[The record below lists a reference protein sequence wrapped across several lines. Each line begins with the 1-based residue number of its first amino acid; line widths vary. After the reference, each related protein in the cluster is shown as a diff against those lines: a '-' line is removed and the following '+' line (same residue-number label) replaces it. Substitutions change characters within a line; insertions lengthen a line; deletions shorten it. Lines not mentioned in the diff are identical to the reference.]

1 MVKARKS
8 IVVVKRKAKPK
19 RPKVRQS
26 ISRLFDQQALAYAK
40 LLLDPCHAPLTHP
53 VGSPT
58 GGILFRSQAILTLGA
73 LATTTCGVVHW
84 VPGSLNNGNTEL
96 FVANGLAGATPL
108 TFATAAS
115 APGKAFLAAS
125 SSDMRCV
132 AACMRI
138 MYDGSEAA
146 RSGRIAYG
154 NTIGG
159 FIQSSTTTSTDSLM
173 AQMPVM
179 ERTPQAAAEIRWKPT
194 QFDDAMIDPQA
205 TLNLQDRDRRG
216 AITAM
221 VVGHPVGAPLTVEL
235 TAVYEYLPLAG
246 QGIVAATT
254 HGANSNWTVSSV
266 VNALSNAYENPWIKK
281 GVDSFL
287 SNLGTIGNQTVRKAG
302 QANLARMGML
312 MI

>member
-1 MVKARKS
+1 MVKPRKS
-8 IVVVKRKAKPK
+8 IVVVKRKTKPK
-19 RPKVRQS
+19 RLKAKQS
-26 ISRLFDQQALAYAK
+26 VMRLFDQQAAAYAK

-58 GGILFRSQAILTLGA
+58 GGILFRSQTIIPLGA

-96 FVANGLAGATPL
+96 LFANGLAGSTPL
-108 TFATAAS
+108 TFATTNT
-115 APGKAFLAAS
+115 APGKVFLAAS
-125 SSDMRCV
+125 ASDMRCV

-138 MYDGSEAA
+138 MYDGSEATRA
-146 RSGRIAYG
+146 GRIGYG

-159 FIQSSTTTSTDSLM
+159 FVQTSTTTSTDALM

-179 ERTPQAAAEIRWKPT
+179 ERTPQATAEIRWKPT

-216 AITAM
+216 ALTAM
-221 VVGHPVGAPLTVEL
+221 IVGHPVGAPLTLEL

-254 HGANSNWTVSSV
+254 HGGNSNWTVSSV

-281 GVDSFL
+281 GVDTFL
-287 SNLGTIGNQTVRKAG
+287 SNLGTIGNQTVRRAG
-302 QANLARMGML
+302 QSNLARLGML
-312 MI
+312 AL